1 MPTGYT
7 ADIKDGIS
15 FKTFALNCA
24 RAFGACVLL
33 RDEPA
38 GGDQIPD
45 EFTPSD
51 YHSKAAQK
59 AREELAHLLTLTPA
73 QRNQCANKAWDDAET
88 ARMQML
94 DERRK
99 TREAYE
105 VMLAQVDA
113 WSPPTGD
120 HAGLQDFM
128 RDQIQQSIKFD
139 CGGEYGTKPTPRLT
153 GGEWAA
159 SESARLNRDIGYHEA
174 AHAEECQRA
183 ADRTKWVRDLRGSL
197 EGGKAVTP

>member
-24 RAFGACVLL
+24 RAFGACVSL
-33 RDEPA
+33 RDETA

-59 AREELAHLLTLTPA
+59 AREELAALMTMSPKEQ
-73 QRNQCANKAWDDAET
+73 QRRADKAWDDAET
-88 ARMQML
+88 GRLQML
-94 DERRK
+94 EERAK
-99 TREAYE
+99 TKTAYE
-105 VMLAQVDA
+105 AMLSEVNA
-113 WSPPTGD
+113 WTPPTPEHVGM
-120 HAGLQDFM
+120 QEFM
-128 RDQIQQSIKFD
+128 REQIERSITFD
-139 CGGEYGTKPTPRLT
+139 CGGEYGTKPTPRLS
-153 GGEWAA
+153 GADWAT

-174 AHAEECQRA
+174 AHAKEVNKA
-183 ADRTKWVRDLRGSL
+183 AERTKWVRDLRGSL
-197 EGGKAVTP
+197 